1 MSVAIRWFKKAE
13 FDVPA
18 LKSPKPCIH
27 GAGCIFTTKKDDGTI
42 VPACC
47 HFVHPGE
54 EGNGRRLFPAVLDEK
69 GVVIKPACVRL
80 TGKAGFYERCRLKMS
95 WQAWCDLKKIPYKP
109 NTAGERHEPV
119 KEIAITV
126 AKVRGEAASLID
138 RLKVLVATSTIS
150 AEDKAEIDDEF
161 EELFPSI
168 NAIISKV
175 EGGSIADDA
184 AALGKM
190 IAEGAAKRLND
201 PVEKAAVEKDAAD
214 YIASNPGH
222 GWDDTVAS
230 VKAAQKRR
238 VVVVE

>member
-13 FDVPA
+13 FDAPA
-18 LKSPKPCIH
+18 LKSPQPCIH

-69 GVVIKPACVRL
+69 GVVVKPARVRL
-80 TGKAGFYERCRLKMS
+80 TGNAGFYERCRLKMS

-109 NTAGERHEPV
+109 NKV
-119 KEIAITV
+119 IAP
-126 AKVRGEAASLID
+126 AEQLRKDAASLID
-138 RLKVLVATSTIS
+138 RLKIFIAASTIS

-175 EGGSIADDA
+175 EGKVADDA
-184 AALGKM
+184 AAIGKV
-190 IAEGAAKRLND
+190 IADGAVKRLND
-201 PVEKAAVEKDAAD
+201 PVEKAAIEKDAAD
-214 YIASNPGH
+214 YIASNPGQ
-222 GWDDTVAS
+222 GWENTVAA